1 MEIRMDPSDFRKI
14 YLRENLNI
22 DEALDQ
28 HFLGPR
34 GYERRE
40 NHFNEVHFI
49 RPFTRPSSYLGELKL
64 EAVFMGNP
72 FPDEAEEHDL
82 AYILFRDQEE
92 LDHFNCQRGKLL
104 RTSQFK
110 SQYRYNGEMWGSLS
124 AGIGSVAGMA
134 LGLIV
139 GCIYSTEVQPF
150 LAVTGGLFGGT
161 VTGGAIGDALGRRRR
176 EKVKAERE
184 EWIEKRNKEHGA
196 LYEQFETRYRSRTLF
211 DEVAFDMAI
220 RTL

>member
-1 MEIRMDPSDFRKI
+1 MDPSDFRKI
-14 YLRENLNI
+14 YLRENVNI

-40 NHFNEVHFI
+40 NHFKEVYFI
-49 RPFTRPSSYLGELKL
+49 RPFTRPSSYLGESKL

-82 AYILFRDQEE
+82 AYLLFENQEE
-92 LDHFNCQRGKLL
+92 LDQFHLQRNRLL
-104 RTSQFK
+104 STPQFK
-110 SQYRYNGEMWGSLS
+110 SQYKYTGDLWGSWG
-124 AGIGSVAGMA
+124 AGIGSVAGMM

-139 GCIYSTEVQPF
+139 GSIYPTEVQPF
-150 LAVTGGLFGGT
+150 MAVTGGIVGGT
-161 VTGGAIGDALGRRRR
+161 AAGGALGAVLGRKRR

-184 EWIEKRNKEHGA
+184 GWIEIRNKKHDT
-196 LYEQFETRYRSRTLF
+196 LYEKFETRYRSRTLF